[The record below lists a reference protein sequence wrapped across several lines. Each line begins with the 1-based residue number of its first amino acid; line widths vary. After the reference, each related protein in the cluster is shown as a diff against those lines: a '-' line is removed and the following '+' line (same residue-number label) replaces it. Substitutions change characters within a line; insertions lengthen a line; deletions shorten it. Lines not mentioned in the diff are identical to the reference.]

1 MERADDDAI
10 SRWIFGGDVAVDVY
24 SCLDG
29 LASHLACIKCRSQVL
44 LTGGLF
50 GPYARAWPDQTKAR
64 RRLFAFFTPWVSRDE
79 VMQIR

>member
-44 LTGGLF
+44 LTGGPIRTLSVGLA
-50 GPYARAWPDQTKAR
+50 GPNQGAPS
-64 RRLFAFFTPWVSRDE
+64 P
-79 VMQIR
+79 IRIFYSLGKL